1 MERGTTGFGR
11 EHLRSLGRRLRHLR
25 ETRSWSLKRL
35 SAESNISIAAIQK
48 IESGG
53 ANPSLLTVLAIAE
66 VLGEPVDRLIAES
79 RKASR
84 TVNVVRGILPVGTA
98 GTVQLEPRLTRPRIN
113 SQVIAIPARNRMDAK
128 DTPTSG
134 AVFAYV
140 LDGALRLSFADGQ
153 SELLATGD
161 SIHVVGDLP
170 IEWSNPIQRRSLIL
184 CLADRKGEAEQTS
197 RQDIR

>member
-35 SAESNISIAAIQK
+35 SAESDISIAAIQK

-53 ANPSLLTVLAIAE
+53 ANPSLVTVLAIAE
-66 VLGEPVDRLIAES
+66 VLGEPVDRLIAAS

-84 TVNVVRGILPVGTA
+84 TVNVVRGVLPVGMTGA
-98 GTVQLEPRLTRPRIN
+98 ISLEPRLTRPRMYG
-113 SQVIAIPARNRMDAK
+113 QVITIPARNRMDAK

-140 LDGALRLSFADGQ
+140 LDGVLRLSFADGQ
-153 SELLATGD
+153 CEQLATGD
-161 SIHVVGDLP
+161 SIHVIGELP
-170 IEWSNPIQRRSLIL
+170 VEWSNPVQRRSLVL
-184 CLADRKGEAEQTS
+184 CLADRKSEADQPS
-197 RQDIR
+197 RKDIR